1 MDSTDLRRAARWKY
15 ELGRL
20 WVALPAGIAAL
31 VLVVGAVSLWRTM
44 SVLGV
49 GALLVALSLGYG
61 FWGRWLARAVFLGLG
76 AALIPLVLPSVAMNW
91 GLARGVGDPATLC
104 LVACVVSGGL
114 AGAIIVWTS
123 RWVTR
128 GRRPILLAA
137 GLLAAVGGALTCIQ
151 FETPGV
157 LLLLSG
163 LGLVL
168 APCYALVRPQRA

>member
-1 MDSTDLRRAARWKY
+1 MDSTELRRAARWKY

-31 VLVVGAVSLWRTM
+31 VLVVGALSLWRTM

-61 FWGRWLARAVFLGLG
+61 FWGRRLARAVFLGLG
-76 AALIPLVLPSVAMNW
+76 AALIPLVLPSIAMNW
-91 GLARGVGDPATLC
+91 AMARGVGDPATLC
-104 LVACVVSGGL
+104 LAACVVSGGL
-114 AGAIIVWTS
+114 AGVLIVWTS
-123 RWVTR
+123 RRVTQ
-128 GRRPILLAA
+128 GRRLILLAA
-137 GLLAAVGGALTCIQ
+137 GVLAAVGGALTCIQ

-157 LLLLSG
+157 LLLLAG

-168 APCYALVRPQRA
+168 APSYALVRPQRA